1 MGSILTEYRRLYA
14 SLSTDTAIP
23 FKTLKNSLA
32 ASAESDTRSRTTVIK
47 YQQADLTKY
56 GRYTLTHKQNPSAP
70 LPPRTQIQIQAR
82 TPMARA
88 SSMRSRIPPRNPVL
102 PPHRSAPL
110 ALQRLA
116 QPKALY
122 ERTGVES
129 TVRSQHS
136 HERSIQKSIL
146 LLQRFKTLE
155 TGVDSSSGSVGVGAG

>member
-1 MGSILTEYRRLYA
+1 
-14 SLSTDTAIP
+14 
-23 FKTLKNSLA
+23 
-32 ASAESDTRSRTTVIK
+32 
-47 YQQADLTKY
+47 
-56 GRYTLTHKQNPSAP
+56 
-70 LPPRTQIQIQAR
+70 
-82 TPMARA
+82 
-88 SSMRSRIPPRNPVL
+88 MRSRIPPRNPVL